1 MSFNHNKWMN
11 YAMEYTD
18 KMIDEFWSEE
28 DKMFYDSGTSSTDTL
43 VRASTSQDNITAS
56 GISVACEVLIK
67 LSKILNE
74 KQYEKIV
81 VDQIE
86 SASTEI
92 TKFPAAHCNWAKLLG
107 ENTYDEQLVLA
118 GKDLNEFI
126 AISNSTYRP
135 NLVFGFNNDDN
146 DYFINKDKKIIAGKP
161 AAYICKNY
169 TCKEPLYNTENLSN
183 NLMDL

>member
-1 MSFNHNKWMN
+1 
-11 YAMEYTD
+11 
-18 KMIDEFWSEE
+18 
-28 DKMFYDSGTSSTDTL
+28 MFYDSGISSTDTL

-74 KQYEKIV
+74 KRYEKIV
-81 VDQIE
+81 DNQIV

-107 ENTYDEQLVLA
+107 ENTYNEQLVLA

-126 AISNSTYRP
+126 TISNSTYIP
-135 NLVFGFNNDDN
+135 NLVFGFNNNDN
-146 DYFINKDKKIIAGKP
+146 EYFINKGKKMINDKP
-161 AAYICKNY
+161 TAYICKNY
-169 TCKEPLYNTENLSN
+169 TCKEPLNSIENLST

>member
-1 MSFNHNKWMN
+1 
-11 YAMEYTD
+11 
-18 KMIDEFWSEE
+18 
-28 DKMFYDSGTSSTDTL
+28 MFYDSGTSSTDTL

-74 KQYEKIV
+74 KRYEKIV
-81 VDQIE
+81 DNQIE

-107 ENTYDEQLVLA
+107 ENTYNDQLVLA

-126 AISNSTYRP
+126 TISNSTYNP
-135 NLVFGFNNDDN
+135 NLVFGFNNN
-146 DYFINKDKKIIAGKP
+146 NEYFINKDKKMINDKP
-161 AAYICKNY
+161 TAYICKNY
-169 TCKEPLYNTENLSN
+169 TCKEPLNSIENLST